1 MPNAL
6 KKMMASFEASN
17 TSSIK
22 PLPPI
27 YHQPPGG
34 DHKMV
39 FTEDESTE
47 TVPTLVS
54 VKKQAK
60 LPTIPSAR
68 SVAPPVSAM
77 NPSSNYAFYINDS
90 IPVATDGVN
99 GKRLP
104 EPLFELSKRD
114 QMKAQLQIHRD
125 IVENDI
131 NRTRIKPGAKLES
144 DINVDYVLALTH
156 NENRLFHQNSK
167 LLNRI
172 HDGYSEYIDQL
183 LQRQDEPDSQLDEHG
198 RQLAEASAQLKEK
211 EDEAE
216 STLRAIDALN
226 DIDETEPE
234 YRTIR
239 VPVDPKY
246 TPLTNDY
253 VRLTHQIQNQLNKSK
268 ELASELESMATW
280 NVNLEES
287 LILEEQE
294 LNTTIATA
302 KQIIDHASY
311 DDDLAAIFE
320 RL

>member
-1 MPNAL
+1 
-6 KKMMASFEASN
+6 
-17 TSSIK
+17 
-22 PLPPI
+22 
-27 YHQPPGG
+27 
-34 DHKMV
+34 MV
-39 FTEDESTE
+39 FTEDNSAE

-253 VRLTHQIQNQLNKSK
+253 VRLTHQIQNQLNQSK
-268 ELASELESMATW
+268 ELARSVFLEIPLLGISPIKHLVSSKFSELESMATW